1 MGRFQGLAARS
12 FHQEK
17 GVTPETDRS
26 ADIAGLQSQ
35 LESAGYVAEAS
46 LAATL
51 LLTLDLGRPLLVEGD
66 AGVGKTEIAKA
77 FATVSNA
84 RLIRLQCY

>member
-1 MGRFQGLAARS
+1 MSLEA
-12 FHQEK
+12 
-17 GVTPETDRS
+17 DRIS
-26 ADIAGLQSQ
+26 DIAGLQSQ
-35 LESAGYVAEAS
+35 LELAGYVAEAA

-77 FATVSNA
+77 FATVQRA
-84 RLIRLQCY
+84 RLIRLLH